1 MLGWAQRAPSQIGRL
16 SELEVSTEQLLVN
29 VDADMLELQ
38 CGFQYGSDTEV
49 QRKIRAE

>member
-16 SELEVSTEQLLVN
+16 SEPEVSIQQQREN